1 MLKTLFKHFFKRV
14 SDSFINMKF
23 TDNLFAMPIDKIE
36 IVYLS
41 LRNFIIYKSIVF
53 NFIMLN
59 NN

>member
-14 SDSFINMKF
+14 FDSFINMKF
-23 TDNLFAMPIDKIE
+23 TDNLFAMSIDKIE

-41 LRNFIIYKSIVF
+41 LRNFIIYKSIMF